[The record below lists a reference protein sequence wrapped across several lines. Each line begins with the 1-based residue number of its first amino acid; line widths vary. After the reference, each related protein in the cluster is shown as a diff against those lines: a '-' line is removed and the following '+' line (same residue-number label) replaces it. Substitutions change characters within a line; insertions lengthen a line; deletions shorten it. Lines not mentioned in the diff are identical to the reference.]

1 MEITSGTFFS
11 SVDDIQSEILKVLD
25 SARKEIKVAVAW
37 FTNRTLFNKLLEKQ
51 AEGVNVYVI
60 IASHEINRNC
70 GINYDMLATA
80 GGEFLELVNE
90 DGLMHSKFCVVDF
103 NIICMGS
110 YNWTYSANKRNQ
122 ETMDITVGDLKKVD
136 GFLQEFE
143 RMRNLCGQQVEY
155 STPDLSE
162 TLQIFQLVKAFI
174 NLNQPHM
181 ITPYLNQLQKVD
193 EIRHIVEY
201 LKSQEYD
208 KAIRS
213 IDQFMHDY
221 TRPVSVTQREIAAL
235 KFKIQYFSYQV
246 ESLEAE
252 KTQTESELEQFTH
265 RYVIELNPIILK
277 ILELKKKLY
286 RKLKEYGIV
295 DSTYEDLEE
304 EFRQAQESLQEE
316 AEIEIPDLNL
326 DDLKTIKQLHRE
338 GVAMS
343 HPDSPGCIYE
353 DKKQASHM
361 FDQLT
366 KAYKANDIEKVKFLV
381 GEMRLGKTANETD
394 NYNELDYLK
403 AKLVSLEQKYKILLV
418 ELVEIKSSEYYQ
430 KMPPREEWNLYFE
443 RAKLQLQLDYTHL
456 EEKYTHAKTN

>member
-11 SVDDIQSEILKVLD
+11 SVDDIQSEILKALA
-25 SARKEIKVAVAW
+25 SAKKDIKVAVAW
-37 FTNRTLFNKLLEKQ
+37 FTDKTLFNKLLEKQ
-51 AEGVNVYVI
+51 SEGVNVSVI
-60 IASHEINRNC
+60 IASHETNHNC
-70 GINYDMLATA
+70 GINYDMLANV

-110 YNWTYSANKRNQ
+110 YNWTYSARKRNQ

-143 RMRNLCGQQVEY
+143 RLRNLCGQHVEF

-181 ITPYLNQLQKVD
+181 ITPYLNQLQRVD
-193 EIRHIVEY
+193 EISNIVGY
-201 LKSQEYD
+201 LKSQQYD

-213 IDQFMHDY
+213 IDQFVHDY
-221 TRPVSVTQREIAAL
+221 NRPVSVTQREIAAL
-235 KFKIQYFSYQV
+235 KFQIQYFSYQV
-246 ESLEAE
+246 ETLEAE
-252 KTQTESELEQFTH
+252 KAQTESELEQFSH

-295 DSTYEDLEE
+295 DSTYEELED
-304 EFRQAQESLQEE
+304 EFRQAQESLKEE
-316 AEIEIPDLNL
+316 SAIEIPDLTEV
-326 DDLKTIKQLHRE
+326 DFKTIKQLHRE
-338 GVAMS
+338 GVTMC
-343 HPDSPGCIYE
+343 HPDSPCCIYE
-353 DKKQASHM
+353 DKKVANHI

-381 GEMRLGKTANETD
+381 GEMRLGKITNESD

-403 AKLVSLEQKYKILLV
+403 AKLVSLQQKYKTLLV
-418 ELVEIKSSEYYQ
+418 ELMEIKSSEYYQ
-430 KMPPREEWNLYFE
+430 KMPPRVEWNSYFE
-443 RAKLQLQLDYTHL
+443 RAKLQLQNDYTHL
-456 EEKYTHAKTN
+456 EEKYTHAKTK